1 MEVASESTKKVTV
14 LFALSAAFNE
24 ILKGEKIA
32 SWLKAWAMLLISA
45 KEFYNWNTDGMA
57 APLTQMMTY
66 QYLTQAYMRLHNA
79 ISWS

>member
-32 SWLKAWAMLLISA
+32 SWLKA
-45 KEFYNWNTDGMA
+45 
-57 APLTQMMTY
+57 
-66 QYLTQAYMRLHNA
+66 
-79 ISWS
+79 